1 VHVGFQEEEGISLMG
16 TSYEARIWQCVFA
29 AVVLLLAAAVVMGL
43 SGYAVGTEC
52 ALLVVSRWRWRAA
65 ARS

>member
-1 VHVGFQEEEGISLMG
+1 MG